1 MSVPSP
7 KEPHLVDARGHRC
20 PVPTLRLARALKAV
34 KSGETVLL
42 LSDDPL
48 ARVDIPHYAA
58 AQGHSVLSLL
68 VEDDVLRALV
78 ARGD

>member
-1 MSVPSP
+1 
-7 KEPHLVDARGHRC
+7 
-20 PVPTLRLARALKAV
+20 VPTLRLARALKAV